1 MRQVDCVS
9 QRLPRMPE
17 LDDLLRDAKASL
29 ERLAGAEKEAQDL
42 RVQRDALAREVAGL
56 TKELESRK
64 EMEREHDAKYAESLH
79 AATLL
84 SGGSCRTL
92 LFRAISR
99 RERAGRRLEE
109 VPRGQ
114 CQGAERARRDRGC
127 RARAHRGAQA
137 RARPCH

>member
-84 SGGSCRTL
+84 GG
-92 LFRAISR
+92 
-99 RERAGRRLEE
+99 G
-109 VPRGQ
+109 
-114 CQGAERARRDRGC
+114 
-127 RARAHRGAQA
+127 
-137 RARPCH
+137 